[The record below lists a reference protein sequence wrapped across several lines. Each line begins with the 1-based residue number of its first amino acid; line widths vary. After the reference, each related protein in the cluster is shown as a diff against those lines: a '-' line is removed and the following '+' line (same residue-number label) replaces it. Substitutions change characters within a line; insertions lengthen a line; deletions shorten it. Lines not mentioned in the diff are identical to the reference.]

1 MISLLKSRE
10 NEMSGDAKDKADA
23 ANGNEGNPDEVVT
36 SGETQVAPEV
46 GVDATSTNTQ
56 FLQSGSA
63 LASQEAKSSG
73 ATFEKGVVILTIS
86 DPDDALATIEKDAK
100 IKGSIRNYV
109 DLKRAPR
116 GSLLIKPIAD
126 KVDKSFE
133 VVYPFMQSHIM
144 LPVSVGETVWT
155 TVAGGRK
162 YWFSRVAGSAISE
175 DVNHTH
181 VDRDL
186 ITPTAP
192 VDNAKDKEEKSKGK
206 KRNFFPDFLSGF
218 GKRSG
223 REAVTQEDAKPK
235 EVITNAKY
243 KPSQHESVPR
253 FKPQDGD
260 LVLQGS
266 HNTLISLS
274 TDRGWTKNDEEFTQS
289 NSNIPWEAGRGTI
302 DIVVGRGTLP
312 KDAEEQKPTTAEE
325 KGTVPPRTSPLL
337 VTNSI
342 GAIETDKQSN
352 LNDMPPNVA
361 EGDPDFHTDLSRIY
375 VSMNSP
381 IDAKLTLSEQSP
393 VLAGSTP
400 LEDQEGPSVAIKS
413 NQIRI
418 VAREEGSVRIIKEGD
433 PEADEPNRAL
443 IVIQP
448 DGTIHLVGEKIFLG
462 KSADEGGHEDTDPEG
477 PFAEGKMNPYVKFSV
492 LEQYLNDVHD
502 AMTSFCDTMAGHVCP
517 MNAPS
522 PQITTAV
529 QTLKTDLTTAQKN
542 ITTIQSTRIFG
553 E

>member
-1 MISLLKSRE
+1 MI
-10 NEMSGDAKDKADA
+10 GDAKDKADA
-23 ANGNEGNPDEVVT
+23 AKGTEENPDEVVT
-36 SGETQVAPEV
+36 SGETQVAPSV
-46 GVDATSTNTQ
+46 GVDATSTNRQ
-56 FLQSGSA
+56 LLQSSAA

-73 ATFEKGVVILTIS
+73 ATFEKGIVVLTIS
-86 DPDDALATIEKDAK
+86 DPDDAIAAVEKSAK

-116 GSLLIKPIAD
+116 GSLLIKPVAD

-144 LPVSVGETVWT
+144 LPISVGETVWT

-223 REAVTQEDAKPK
+223 RESVTQEDAKPK
-235 EVITNAKY
+235 EVITNTKY
-243 KPSQHESVPR
+243 KPAQHESVPR

-274 TDRGWTKNDEEFTQS
+274 TDRGWAKNDEDFSQS
-289 NSNIPWEAGRGTI
+289 NSNNVWEAGKGSI
-302 DIVVGRGTLP
+302 DIVVGRGSLP
-312 KDAEEQKPTTAEE
+312 KGAENQKPTTAEE
-325 KGTVPPRTSPLL
+325 KGTAKPPRTVPLL
-337 VTNSI
+337 VKNAI
-342 GAIETDKQSN
+342 GTTETDKQSN

-361 EGDPDFHTDLSRIY
+361 EGDPDFHTDLSRVY
-375 VSMNSP
+375 VSMNSS
-381 IDAKLTLSEQSP
+381 IDSKLTLSEQSP

-400 LEDQEGPSVAIKS
+400 LENQQGPTVAIKS

-418 VAREEGSVRIIKEGD
+418 VAREEGSIRIIKEGD
-433 PEADEPNRAL
+433 PEAEEPNRAL

-462 KSADEGGHEDTDPEG
+462 KSADEGGHKETEPEG

-492 LEQYLNDVHD
+492 LEQYLNDVHN
-502 AMTSFCDTMAGHVCP
+502 AMTGFCDSMATHICP

-529 QTLKTDLTTAQKN
+529 NALKTKLNTAQKN